1 MAYSSKRSNRLL
13 HSMLSRRRAS
23 AALAGVVLGAALL
36 PAGMA
41 RAEDKPEYVNKALLE
56 KNPIIEDI
64 VLGSKDAPI
73 TMVEYASATCPHCA
87 AFHVN
92 EWPVIRK
99 EYVDTGKMK
108 FIFRE
113 FPLDQ
118 VALAAFMLTRCAAK
132 GDAQKY
138 EAVLDMVMKTQRDW
152 AKNPKEGLM
161 KIMRLAGLPDE
172 QFDKCLKDEA
182 LARKIMN
189 SARSGSKAFGIQ
201 STPTFFING
210 RKVVGRLDIASFRK
224 IIDEELKRAAQTPQK
239 TAQ

>member
-1 MAYSSKRSNRLL
+1 MTNTPIQLL
-13 HSMLSRRRAS
+13 EVKLSRRRM
-23 AALAGVVLGAALL
+23 AALL
-36 PAGMA
+36 GVALVLPGVASLA
-41 RAEDKPEYVNKALLE
+41 VAQEQKAEYVNKALLE

-87 AFHVN
+87 DFHIH

-99 EYVDTGKMK
+99 DYVETGKVK

-132 GDAQKY
+132 GDAKKY
-138 EAVLDMVMKTQRDW
+138 EAVLDMVMKTQREW
-152 AKNPKEGLM
+152 AKSPKAGLI
-161 KIMRLAGLPDE
+161 KIMRMAGLSEE

-182 LARKIMN
+182 LAKKIMN
-189 SARSGSKAFGIQ
+189 SARSGSKDFGIR

-210 RKVVGRLDIASFRK
+210 RKVVGRLDIDGFRQ
-224 IIDEELKRAAQTPQK
+224 IIDEELKKASKEPQK
-239 TAQ
+239 TGQ